1 MVVYMKGA
9 WKAPRFN
16 MGVCMEGTW
25 KARGFNIGVYGWLV
39 EGALV

>member
-1 MVVYMKGA
+1 MDGS
-9 WKAPRFN
+9 WKAPWFN